1 MRVSYNRL
9 WKKLIDL
16 NLKRY
21 QLREMAHISNN
32 TMAKLGKNEFVNLEI
47 LSKICE
53 CLDCDIEDVC
63 QFVKD
68 SDI

>member
-1 MRVSYNRL
+1 MKVSYNRL

-16 NLKRY
+16 DLKKY

-32 TMAKLGKNEFVNLEI
+32 TMAKLGKNEYVSLEI
-47 LSKICE
+47 LAKICE
-53 CLDCDIEDVC
+53 CLDCDIEEVC

-68 SDI
+68 